1 VNTLAR
7 LAAAFAA
14 TLLLSACG
22 GGSGS
27 SADAPPNFQVTAA
40 DSSVIATWTAEPD
53 VNYWIFYGAGTGI
66 TTTNWATSG
75 GRVITNAT
83 SPQIITGLTNDQV
96 YSFTINGRKNGG
108 PGGPGAPTV
117 TASPRLAGNIWS
129 LGPVLGTTR
138 LRAVASGTVVA
149 GLVQAT
155 VGEGGAIYTSVA
167 GAATTQNTNPA
178 SPNDL
183 YAIAFGAPGF
193 VATGANGTILLG
205 ADGTNWTTTFSGTSR
220 KLYGIAS
227 AVTQFVVVGEGG
239 VVLTSSDGN
248 AWTQQNSGTSAD
260 LYGVAWG
267 NNLYVAVGAGGTMIT
282 SVDGITWSPV
292 ASGTTAAL
300 NSVALGQ
307 VTSGTTATNLWVAAG
322 TNGTLVTSADGAA
335 WTASPAISAATVNAI
350 RWGGQFVAVGA
361 GGTIFTSPDA
371 VTWTLRPVATTEDLF
386 GIARLQTG
394 YSVVGD
400 KGTTAFSS

>member
-1 VNTLAR
+1 MKNLAR
-7 LAAAFAA
+7 LAAALAA
-14 TLLLSACG
+14 SLLLSACG
-22 GGSGS
+22 GGGS
-27 SADAPPNFQVTAA
+27 SADPPANFQVTAG

-75 GRVITNAT
+75 GRVLTNVT
-83 SPQIITGLTNDQV
+83 SPQVITGLNNGEV
-96 YSFTINGRKNGG
+96 YSFTINGRKEGG

-117 TASPRLAGNIWS
+117 TATPRLAGTNWSVGPS
-129 LGPVLGTTR
+129 LGTSR

-149 GLVQAT
+149 GLTIAT
-155 VGEGGAIYTSVA
+155 VGEGGVIYTSVA

-227 AVTQFVVVGEGG
+227 AVTNFVVVGEGG
-239 VVLTSSDGN
+239 IILTSSDGN
-248 AWTQQNSGTSAD
+248 AWTQQNSGTTAD

-267 NNLYVAVGAGGTMIT
+267 NNLYVAVGAAGTMVT
-282 SVDGITWSPV
+282 SPDGITWTPT
-292 ASGTTAAL
+292 ASGTTATL

-322 TNGTLVTSADGAA
+322 SNGTLVTSASGTA
-335 WTASPAISAATVNAI
+335 WTASSPISARTVNAI

-361 GGTIFTSPDA
+361 AGTIYTSPDA
-371 VTWTLRPVATTEDLF
+371 VTWTLRPIATTEDLF